1 MAAPA
6 LTLPPFECEATLLP
20 KPANLSNFFGGLA
33 AYPEKLKALAVTT
46 AKDEAA
52 EYIKIAEDIQAQLDS
67 IRPLL
72 DKYDPKNV
80 KFRSPEKEWDI
91 MVNRLTTEYPMYVQT
106 EILSLIKSLVPI
118 DFNITVMGITFDI
131 VEVFTDP
138 SSIKE
143 SIKEEA
149 DRLYEMLPDAY
160 KNYEKFETKELKADA
175 VWNYIRTEMKK
186 QMNLLMHGG
195 FGALISKFD
204 TIWSALGLPS
214 LPALQEIDIEALVKD
229 KTAAELKAVSVF
241 GFTLEDLLGGE
252 ITNNLQID
260 DYDKERLKEKAR
272 QFAEEWQTYL
282 LKEWMQTVTKFF
294 SAIGLGALTQWTS
307 FNFCQFLTLIGFNPI
322 TITLPSSINTVTPAA
337 GLTLPTL
344 EVVSNDTSGL
354 YEFTTVLN
362 ENNIFTPAR
371 SLPITGDPT
380 VILDNVLLTETDD
393 YNWAGVGLSL
403 VNQPLPNKKLLIIE

>member
-46 AKDEAA
+46 DIDDA
-52 EYIKIAEDIQAQLDS
+52 EEYFKIAEDIQAQLDS

-106 EILSLIKSLVPI
+106 EILALIKTLVPI

-149 DRLYEMLPDAY
+149 DRLYEMLPDIY

-186 QMNLLMHGG
+186 KMNLLMHGG
-195 FGALISKFD
+195 FGSLISTFQEIWD
-204 TIWSALGLPS
+204 TLGLPA
-214 LPALQEIDIEALVKD
+214 LPALQELDVEQLIESTMESIETQIKNAPQDTKEALQKEAM
-229 KTAAELKAVSVF
+229 TQLESISIA
-241 GFTLEDLLGGE
+241 GFSLIDLLGGE
-252 ITNNLQID
+252 IENNLQID

-272 QFAEEWQTYL
+272 QFAEDWETYL
-282 LKEWMQTVTKFF
+282 LKEWMQTVTGFF
-294 SAIGLGALTQWTS
+294 SAIGLGALTEWTS

-322 TITLPSSINTVTPAA
+322 TITLPTSVSTVAA
-337 GLTLPTL
+337 SAGVSLPTL
-344 EVVSNDTSGL
+344 PVVNDTSG
-354 YEFTTVLN
+354 E
-362 ENNIFTPAR
+362 
-371 SLPITGDPT
+371 
-380 VILDNVLLTETDD
+380 
-393 YNWAGVGLSL
+393 
-403 VNQPLPNKKLLIIE
+403 

>member
-91 MVNRLTTEYPMYVQT
+91 MMNRLTTEYGMYVQT
-106 EILSLIKSLVPI
+106 EILALIKTLVPI

-149 DRLYEMLPDAY
+149 DRLYEMLPDIY

-186 QMNLLMHGG
+186 KMNLLMHGG
-195 FGALISKFD
+195 FGSLISTFQEIWD
-204 TIWSALGLPS
+204 TLGLPA
-214 LPALQEIDIEALVKD
+214 LPALQELDVEQLIESTMESIETQIKNAPQDTKEALQKEAM
-229 KTAAELKAVSVF
+229 TQLESISIA
-241 GFTLEDLLGGE
+241 GFSLIDLLGGE
-252 ITNNLQID
+252 IENNLQID

-272 QFAEEWQTYL
+272 QFAEDWETYL
-282 LKEWMQTVTKFF
+282 LKEWMQTVTGFF
-294 SAIGLGALTQWTS
+294 SAIGLGALTEWTS

-322 TITLPSSINTVTPAA
+322 TITLPTSVSTVAA
-337 GLTLPTL
+337 SAGVSLPTL
-344 EVVSNDTSGL
+344 PVVNDTSG
-354 YEFTTVLN
+354 E
-362 ENNIFTPAR
+362 
-371 SLPITGDPT
+371 
-380 VILDNVLLTETDD
+380 
-393 YNWAGVGLSL
+393 
-403 VNQPLPNKKLLIIE
+403 

>member
-1 MAAPA
+1 MTAPS
-6 LTLPPFECEATLLP
+6 LSLPPFECEATLLP

-106 EILSLIKSLVPI
+106 EILALIKSLVPI
-118 DFNITVMGITFDI
+118 NLNITVMGITFDI

-195 FGALISKFD
+195 FGALISAFQE
-204 TIWSALGLPS
+204 IWDALGLPS

>member
-46 AKDEAA
+46 DIDDA
-52 EYIKIAEDIQAQLDS
+52 EEYFKIAEDIQAQLDS

-91 MVNRLTTEYPMYVQT
+91 MMNRLTTEYGMYVQT
-106 EILSLIKSLVPI
+106 EILALIKTLVPI

-149 DRLYEMLPDAY
+149 DRLYEMLPDIY

-186 QMNLLMHGG
+186 KMNLLMHGG
-195 FGALISKFD
+195 FGSLISTFQEIWD
-204 TIWSALGLPS
+204 TLGLPA
-214 LPALQEIDIEALVKD
+214 LPALQELDVEQLIESTMESIETQIKNAPQDTKEALQKEAM
-229 KTAAELKAVSVF
+229 TQLESISIA
-241 GFTLEDLLGGE
+241 GFSLIDLLGGE
-252 ITNNLQID
+252 IENNLQID

-272 QFAEEWQTYL
+272 QFAEDWETYL
-282 LKEWMQTVTKFF
+282 LKEWMQTVTGFF
-294 SAIGLGALTQWTS
+294 SAIGLGALTEWTS

-322 TITLPSSINTVTPAA
+322 TITLPTSVSTVAA
-337 GLTLPTL
+337 SAGVSLPTL
-344 EVVSNDTSGL
+344 PVVNDTSG
-354 YEFTTVLN
+354 E
-362 ENNIFTPAR
+362 
-371 SLPITGDPT
+371 
-380 VILDNVLLTETDD
+380 
-393 YNWAGVGLSL
+393 
-403 VNQPLPNKKLLIIE
+403 

>member
-46 AKDEAA
+46 DIDDA
-52 EYIKIAEDIQAQLDS
+52 EEYFKIAEDIQAQLDS

-91 MVNRLTTEYPMYVQT
+91 MMNRLTTEYGMYVQT
-106 EILSLIKSLVPI
+106 EILALIKTLVPI

-149 DRLYEMLPDAY
+149 DRLYEMLPDIY

-186 QMNLLMHGG
+186 KMNLLMHGG
-195 FGALISKFD
+195 FGSLISTFQEIWD
-204 TIWSALGLPS
+204 TLGLPA
-214 LPALQEIDIEALVKD
+214 LPALQELDVEQLIESTMESIETQIKNAPQDAKEALQKEAM
-229 KTAAELKAVSVF
+229 TQLESISIA
-241 GFTLEDLLGGE
+241 GFSLIDLLGGE
-252 ITNNLQID
+252 IENNLQID

-272 QFAEEWQTYL
+272 QFAEDWETYL
-282 LKEWMQTVTKFF
+282 LKEWMQTVTGFF
-294 SAIGLGALTQWTS
+294 SAIGLGALTEWTS

-322 TITLPSSINTVTPAA
+322 TITLPTSVSTVAA
-337 GLTLPTL
+337 SAGVSLPTL
-344 EVVSNDTSGL
+344 PVVNDTSG
-354 YEFTTVLN
+354 E
-362 ENNIFTPAR
+362 
-371 SLPITGDPT
+371 
-380 VILDNVLLTETDD
+380 
-393 YNWAGVGLSL
+393 
-403 VNQPLPNKKLLIIE
+403 

>member
-20 KPANLSNFFGGLA
+20 KPANLSNLFGGLA

-46 AKDEAA
+46 AENEAA
-52 EYIKIAEDIQAQLDS
+52 EYIKIAEDIQAQLDGL
-67 IRPLL
+67 RPLL
-72 DKYDPKNV
+72 DKYDPKNI

-91 MVNRLTTEYPMYVQT
+91 MMNRLTTEYPMYVQT
-106 EILSLIKSLVPI
+106 EILALIKTLVPI

-204 TIWSALGLPS
+204 TIWSALGLPA

-294 SAIGLGALTQWTS
+294 SAIGLGALTEWTS

-322 TITLPSSINTVTPAA
+322 TITLPTSVSTVAA
-337 GLTLPTL
+337 SAGVTLPTL
-344 EVVSNDTSGL
+344 SVVSNDTSGL
-354 YEFTTVLN
+354 YQFTTASNVT
-362 ENNIFTPAR
+362 EYSPAR
-371 SLPITGDPT
+371 DLPITGDPT
-380 VILDNVLLTETDD
+380 VILDNVVLTETDN
-393 YNWAGVGLSL
+393 YVWNNAEISL
-403 VNQPLPNKKLLIIE
+403 VSSPLSDKKLLIIQ